1 MVEDLGRSC
10 SGGVDAGGGEIECYP
25 SEGRSV
31 LEDLVAQ
38 LVMIPS
44 RDRKKA
50 RIQEQTLRTSRRRRP
65 LRFVWV

>member
-1 MVEDLGRSC
+1 MVENLGRSG

-25 SEGRSV
+25 SEVRSV